1 MDENRV
7 VPAVIGTGIV
17 VTLLYALFIMGAVDI
32 WALTVGPLLLAYF
45 AWRLVRALE
54 KIADAIEASG

>member
-7 VPAVIGTGIV
+7 VPVVIGTGMV
-17 VTLLYALFIMGAVDI
+17 VTLLFALFIMSDIII
-32 WALTVGPLLLAYF
+32 WALIVGPLVFAYF